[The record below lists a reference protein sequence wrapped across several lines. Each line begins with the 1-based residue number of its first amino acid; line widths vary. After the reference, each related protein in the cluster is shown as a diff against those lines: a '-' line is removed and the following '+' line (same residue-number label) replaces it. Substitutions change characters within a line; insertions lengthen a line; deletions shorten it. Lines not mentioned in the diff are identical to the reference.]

1 VRILDITVGVRS
13 PAQCSRWC
21 EMHVTPRHR
30 TAMQHVTKEEWAMD
44 RNQQRQGGGQSNYG
58 ADRSQSRASRQQG
71 GQSHGGAQQS
81 QQGAEQ
87 QPFGAQQFHSM
98 AEVALRGTALLWDLQ
113 METARNVWRT
123 QARTAAMLGIPD
135 CSALFHV
142 GDDRAR
148 RLFTTSTEQML
159 NSARQARDTVVEMQ
173 RQMGR
178 LAEQQTIGL
187 TEEVRDQIEQISRH
201 TEQGLQQIRE
211 IAASEADHVEGY
223 VQSTLEENDARR
235 QQHAEQRDESAPMD
249 NESAA
254 NMADVQARGGTG
266 ATSVN
271 GAQNPTWE
279 SDNTQTDAANEG
291 RPNRETRRNEER
303 SRARR

>member
-1 VRILDITVGVRS
+1 
-13 PAQCSRWC
+13 
-21 EMHVTPRHR
+21 
-30 TAMQHVTKEEWAMD
+30 MQHVTKEEWAMD
-44 RNQQRQGGGQSNYG
+44 RNQQRQGGGQANYG

-71 GQSHGGAQQS
+71 GPSYGGTQQSQQGGTRQSQQGGTQQS
-81 QQGAEQ
+81 QQGAAQ
-87 QPFGAQQFHSM
+87 HAFGAQQFHSM

-113 METARNVWRT
+113 METARNMWRT

-135 CSALFHV
+135 CSALFQI

-148 RLFTTSTEQML
+148 RLFTTSTEQIL
-159 NSARQARDTVVEMQ
+159 SSARQARETVVEMQ

-187 TEEVRDQIEQISRH
+187 TEEVRDQIEQIGRH

-211 IAASEADHVEGY
+211 IAASEADHVERFVDSAIEDNDERAQQQAQQRG
-223 VQSTLEENDARR
+223 QSNAMG
-235 QQHAEQRDESAPMD
+235 A
-249 NESAA
+249 ESAA
-254 NMADVQARGGTG
+254 NMEDVQARGETG
-266 ATSVN
+266 AATAN

-279 SDNTQTDAANEG
+279 SDNAGTGAANEG
-291 RPNRETRRNEER
+291 ASNRETRRNEER

>member
-1 VRILDITVGVRS
+1 
-13 PAQCSRWC
+13 
-21 EMHVTPRHR
+21 
-30 TAMQHVTKEEWAMD
+30 MQHVTKEEWAMD
-44 RNQQRQGGGQSNYG
+44 RNQQRQGGGQANYG

-71 GQSHGGAQQS
+71 GPSYGGTQQS
-81 QQGAEQ
+81 QQGGTRQSQ
-87 QPFGAQQFHSM
+87 QGGTQHSQQGAAQQAFGAQQFHSM

-113 METARNVWRT
+113 METARNMWRT

-135 CSALFHV
+135 CSALFQI

-148 RLFTTSTEQML
+148 RLFTTSTEQIL
-159 NSARQARDTVVEMQ
+159 SSARQARETVVEMQ

-187 TEEVRDQIEQISRH
+187 TEEVRDQIEQIGRH

-211 IAASEADHVEGY
+211 IAASEADHVERFVDSAIEDNDERAQQQAQQRG
-223 VQSTLEENDARR
+223 QSNAMG
-235 QQHAEQRDESAPMD
+235 A
-249 NESAA
+249 ESAA
-254 NMADVQARGGTG
+254 NMEDVQARGETG
-266 ATSVN
+266 AATAN

-279 SDNTQTDAANEG
+279 SDNARTGAANEG
-291 RPNRETRRNEER
+291 ASNRETRRNEER

>member
-1 VRILDITVGVRS
+1 
-13 PAQCSRWC
+13 
-21 EMHVTPRHR
+21 
-30 TAMQHVTKEEWAMD
+30 MQHVTKEEWAMD
-44 RNQQRQGGGQSNYG
+44 RNQQRQGGGQANYG

-71 GQSHGGAQQS
+71 GPSYGGSQQS
-81 QQGAEQ
+81 QQGGTQ
-87 QPFGAQQFHSM
+87 QSQQGGTQHSQQGAAQQAFGARQFHSM

-113 METARNVWRT
+113 METARNMWRT

-135 CSALFHV
+135 CSALFQI

-148 RLFTTSTEQML
+148 RLFTTSTEQIL
-159 NSARQARDTVVEMQ
+159 SSARQARETVVEMQ

-187 TEEVRDQIEQISRH
+187 TEEVRDQIEQIGRH

-211 IAASEADHVEGY
+211 IAASEADHVERFVDSAIEDNDERAQQQAQQRG
-223 VQSTLEENDARR
+223 QSNAMG
-235 QQHAEQRDESAPMD
+235 A
-249 NESAA
+249 ESAA
-254 NMADVQARGGTG
+254 NMEDVQARGETG
-266 ATSVN
+266 AATAN

-279 SDNTQTDAANEG
+279 SDNAGTGAANEG
-291 RPNRETRRNEER
+291 ASNRETRRNEER

>member
-1 VRILDITVGVRS
+1 
-13 PAQCSRWC
+13 
-21 EMHVTPRHR
+21 
-30 TAMQHVTKEEWAMD
+30 MD
-44 RNQQRQGGGQSNYG
+44 RNQQRQGGGQANYG

-71 GQSHGGAQQS
+71 GPSYGGSQQS
-81 QQGAEQ
+81 QQGGTQHSQ
-87 QPFGAQQFHSM
+87 QGGTRHSQQGAAQQAFGAQQFHSM

-113 METARNVWRT
+113 METARNMWRT

-135 CSALFHV
+135 CSALFQI

-148 RLFTTSTEQML
+148 RLFTTSTEQIL
-159 NSARQARDTVVEMQ
+159 SSARQARETVVEMQ

-187 TEEVRDQIEQISRH
+187 TEEVRDQIEQIGRH

-211 IAASEADHVEGY
+211 IAASEADHVERFVDSAIEDNDERAQQQAQQRG
-223 VQSTLEENDARR
+223 QSNAMG
-235 QQHAEQRDESAPMD
+235 A
-249 NESAA
+249 ESAA
-254 NMADVQARGGTG
+254 NMEDVQARGETG
-266 ATSVN
+266 AATAN

-279 SDNTQTDAANEG
+279 SDNAGTGAANEG
-291 RPNRETRRNEER
+291 ASNRETRRNEER

>member
-1 VRILDITVGVRS
+1 
-13 PAQCSRWC
+13 
-21 EMHVTPRHR
+21 
-30 TAMQHVTKEEWAMD
+30 MD
-44 RNQQRQGGGQSNYG
+44 RNQQRQGGGQANYG

-71 GQSHGGAQQS
+71 GPSYGGSQQSQQGGTQQSQQGGTQQS
-81 QQGAEQ
+81 QQGAAQ
-87 QPFGAQQFHSM
+87 QAFGAQQFHSM

-113 METARNVWRT
+113 METARNMWRT

-135 CSALFHV
+135 CSALFQI

-148 RLFTTSTEQML
+148 RLFTTSTEQIL
-159 NSARQARDTVVEMQ
+159 SSARQARETVVEMQ

-187 TEEVRDQIEQISRH
+187 TEEVRDQIEQIGRH

-211 IAASEADHVEGY
+211 IAASEADHVERFVDSAIEDNDERAQQQAQQRG
-223 VQSTLEENDARR
+223 QSNAMG
-235 QQHAEQRDESAPMD
+235 A
-249 NESAA
+249 ESAA
-254 NMADVQARGGTG
+254 NMEDVQARGETG
-266 ATSVN
+266 ATTAN

-279 SDNTQTDAANEG
+279 SDNAGTGAANEG
-291 RPNRETRRNEER
+291 ASNRETRRNEER

>member
-1 VRILDITVGVRS
+1 
-13 PAQCSRWC
+13 
-21 EMHVTPRHR
+21 
-30 TAMQHVTKEEWAMD
+30 MD
-44 RNQQRQGGGQSNYG
+44 RNQQRQGGGQANYG

-71 GQSHGGAQQS
+71 GPSYGGSQQSQQGGTRQSQQGGTQQS
-81 QQGAEQ
+81 QQGAAQ
-87 QPFGAQQFHSM
+87 HAFGAQQFHSM

-113 METARNVWRT
+113 METARNMWRT

-135 CSALFHV
+135 CSALFQI

-148 RLFTTSTEQML
+148 RLFTTSTEQIL
-159 NSARQARDTVVEMQ
+159 SSARQARETVVEMQ

-187 TEEVRDQIEQISRH
+187 TEEVRDQIEQIGRH

-211 IAASEADHVEGY
+211 IAASEADHVERFVDSAIEDNDERAQQQAQQRG
-223 VQSTLEENDARR
+223 QSNAMG
-235 QQHAEQRDESAPMD
+235 A
-249 NESAA
+249 ESAA
-254 NMADVQARGGTG
+254 NMEDVQARGETG
-266 ATSVN
+266 AATAN

-279 SDNTQTDAANEG
+279 SDNAGTGAANEG
-291 RPNRETRRNEER
+291 ASNRETRRNEER

>member
-1 VRILDITVGVRS
+1 
-13 PAQCSRWC
+13 
-21 EMHVTPRHR
+21 
-30 TAMQHVTKEEWAMD
+30 MD
-44 RNQQRQGGGQSNYG
+44 RNQQRQGGGQANYG

-71 GQSHGGAQQS
+71 GPSYGGSQQS
-81 QQGAEQ
+81 QQGGTQHSQ
-87 QPFGAQQFHSM
+87 QGGIQHSQHGAAQQAFGARQFHSM

-113 METARNVWRT
+113 METARNMWRT

-135 CSALFHV
+135 CSALFQI

-148 RLFTTSTEQML
+148 RLFTTSTEQIL
-159 NSARQARDTVVEMQ
+159 SSARQARETVVEMQ

-187 TEEVRDQIEQISRH
+187 TEEVRDQIEQIGRH

-211 IAASEADHVEGY
+211 IAASEADHVERFVDSAIEDNDERAQQQAQQRG
-223 VQSTLEENDARR
+223 QSNAMG
-235 QQHAEQRDESAPMD
+235 A
-249 NESAA
+249 ESAA
-254 NMADVQARGGTG
+254 NMEDVQARGETG
-266 ATSVN
+266 AATAN

-279 SDNTQTDAANEG
+279 SDNAGTGAANEG
-291 RPNRETRRNEER
+291 ASNRETRRNEER

>member
-1 VRILDITVGVRS
+1 
-13 PAQCSRWC
+13 
-21 EMHVTPRHR
+21 
-30 TAMQHVTKEEWAMD
+30 MQHVTKEEWAMD
-44 RNQQRQGGGQSNYG
+44 RNQQRQGGGQANYG

-71 GQSHGGAQQS
+71 GPSYGGTQQSQQGGTRQSQQGGTQQS
-81 QQGAEQ
+81 QQGAAQ
-87 QPFGAQQFHSM
+87 QAFGAQQFHSM

-113 METARNVWRT
+113 METARNMWRT

-135 CSALFHV
+135 CSALFQI

-148 RLFTTSTEQML
+148 RLFTTSTEQIL
-159 NSARQARDTVVEMQ
+159 SSARQARETVVEMQ

-187 TEEVRDQIEQISRH
+187 TEEVRDQIEQIGRH

-211 IAASEADHVEGY
+211 IAASEADHVERFVDSAIEDNDERAQQQAQQRG
-223 VQSTLEENDARR
+223 QSNAMG
-235 QQHAEQRDESAPMD
+235 A
-249 NESAA
+249 ESAA
-254 NMADVQARGGTG
+254 NMEDVQARGETG
-266 ATSVN
+266 AATAN

-279 SDNTQTDAANEG
+279 SDNAGTGAANEG
-291 RPNRETRRNEER
+291 ASNRETRRNEER